1 MEQSYGNGFNKYFL
15 MNKYE
20 YFPKFGFI
28 NHFIYDNL
36 KLKIEEKKVWYVLI
50 KNGIFNYFD
59 KKMGELQ

>member
-1 MEQSYGNGFNKYFL
+1 

-28 NHFIYDNL
+28 NHFLYDNL
-36 KLKIEEKKVWYVLI
+36 KLEVEEKNVWDDLI
-50 KNGIFNYFD
+50 KYGIFNYFD